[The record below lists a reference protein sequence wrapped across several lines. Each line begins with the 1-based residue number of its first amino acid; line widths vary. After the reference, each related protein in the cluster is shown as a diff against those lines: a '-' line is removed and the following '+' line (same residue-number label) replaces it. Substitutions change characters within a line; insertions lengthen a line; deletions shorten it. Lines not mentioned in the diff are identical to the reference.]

1 MTEPRRNPTHG
12 RREALNRKVRVSG
25 EELVGAV
32 AAERD
37 GHPLPLRAAHEIGR
51 QQRRIGKR
59 FAEPRGDRIAG
70 VEEIAL
76 AELDDLVPHA
86 EMPGN
91 RRGVRRL
98 VEAAARDPDGKGR
111 CLGRGLH
118 RDRGN
123 QA

>member
-1 MTEPRRNPTHG
+1 MANRLCDLLA
-12 RREALNRKVRVSG
+12 RERVAMA
-25 EELVGAV
+25 EFLV
-32 AAERD
+32 
-37 GHPLPLRAAHEIGR
+37 
-51 QQRRIGKR
+51 
-59 FAEPRGDRIAG
+59 
-70 VEEIAL
+70 AL
-76 AELDDLVPHA
+76 AEFDDLVPHA

-98 VEAAARDPDGKGR
+98 IEAAAGDPDGKGR